1 MKFEWFVSWR
11 YLKNRKGTVF
21 LSAVSVLAI
30 LGLAVGVGTV
40 AVVLAVMNGFDKE
53 LEEKITGKWIGRNS
67 KVLDLIQVE
76 EEMAYDVIAIAAAA
90 SGIGLRRN
98 FRKSRNC

>member
-1 MKFEWFVSWR
+1 MLWDGQ
-11 YLKNRKGTVF
+11 NRKIIESDCWLTGPIYTDEDLIF
-21 LSAVSVLAI
+21 
-30 LGLAVGVGTV
+30 
-40 AVVLAVMNGFDKE
+40 
-53 LEEKITGKWIGRNS
+53 EEKITGKWIGRNS